1 MIWAI
6 IGLALGVVVGY
17 YVPFTYPDNYSLYV
31 SVAILAAMDSVFG
44 AIRSS
49 MENNYDNLMFITGFF
64 TNAILAGF
72 LAYLGD
78 RLGVP
83 LYYAPIIVF
92 GGRLFQNFASIRR
105 LIFNKLYASK
115 KRTMTKELE

>member
-6 IGLALGVVVGY
+6 IGLALGIVVGY

-49 MENNYDNLMFITGFF
+49 MENTYNNFMFISGFF

-92 GGRLFQNFASIRR
+92 GGRLFQNFAAIRR
-105 LIFNKLYASK
+105 LIFNKLDASK
-115 KRTMTKELE
+115 KRTMTKEL

>member
-1 MIWAI
+1 MII
-6 IGLALGVVVGY
+6 LC
-17 YVPFTYPDNYSLYV
+17 SLQ
-31 SVAILAAMDSVFG
+31 VF
-44 AIRSS
+44 
-49 MENNYDNLMFITGFF
+49 LL
-64 TNAILAGF
+64 NAILAGF

-105 LIFNKLYASK
+105 LIFNKLYSSK
-115 KRTMTKELE
+115 KRTMTKELGHKLNNIIYYFVQILVYRL